1 MGVVLTDLSKL
12 TFKILQQEPGEM
24 PQLCKVLD
32 MKAGGYEF
40 KSHIPTRQL
49 YMVAC
54 VYNALEGCWGSLSI
68 QASHNG

>member
-1 MGVVLTDLSKL
+1 
-12 TFKILQQEPGEM
+12 M